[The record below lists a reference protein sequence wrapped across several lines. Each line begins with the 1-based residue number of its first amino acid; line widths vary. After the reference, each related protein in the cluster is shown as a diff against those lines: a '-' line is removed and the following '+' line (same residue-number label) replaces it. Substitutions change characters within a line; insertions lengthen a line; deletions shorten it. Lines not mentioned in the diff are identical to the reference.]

1 MRDLRSSL
9 PCMLYRTGL
18 VLHPLTLTVGDYVL
32 TDQLVVERKSL
43 PDLHQSMAS
52 GRLYNQV
59 DVRHG
64 CFQRALCYVPENTV
78 LQSKHISVIG
88 RSNDQALQAS
98 GLADRIR
105 SREALSAAPRY
116 VGQNFVF

>member
-1 MRDLRSSL
+1 MDVRDLRSSL

-59 DVRHG
+59 VG
-64 CFQRALCYVPENTV
+64 MPYV
-78 LQSKHISVIG
+78 LRG
-88 RSNDQALQAS
+88 RETA
-98 GLADRIR
+98 LAD
-105 SREALSAAPRY
+105 A
-116 VGQNFVF
+116 